1 MSATMSAMPLR
12 AALRP
17 AAVPQRTARA
27 PLTLAPRPRPTPC
40 GLAPHRFS
48 LVPVRAAAEAEVA
61 DTGAKKATTDGEV
74 AEGSISLAFKRV
86 LVVVAQFL
94 IGLLPGRMGL
104 TWLAGLL
111 PSSVKSVFMDLV
123 DMYTDQMEKAVGDRR
138 KAEEVTY
145 GVFRLMCKAY
155 AEQLFLPYNFPSY
168 HRAIRSP
175 TDYYKMGQQYIGCM
189 IDFSRS
195 ILMYPDRWAKIKA
208 DLDKGENVILLTNH
222 QSEGD
227 AAFIPLLTEISHP
240 GLGEQVTYIAGD
252 RVVSDKLC
260 KPFSMGRNLL
270 CVNSKK
276 YIMNDPSTRAE
287 KMRANVRTLKE
298 MERLLKKGGML
309 IWIAPSGGRDRRSP
323 DGTLLPAKFDPAAV
337 EMMAKLGTKKGVKP
351 THLLPMAM
359 STYDIMPPPE
369 TTQKDLG
376 EERIV
381 NFTGAGLSVGE
392 EIDVSQDGPW
402 AQGVDLSDKA
412 ACSAALAEYVYS
424 QVCDLYAPIV
434 SCNVPGGPVEPLP
447 ENAIRPQK
455 PDIIPY

>member
-1 MSATMSAMPLR
+1 MPLR

-195 ILMYPDRWAKIKA
+195 ILMYPDRC
-208 DLDKGENVILLTNH
+208 VCV
-222 QSEGD
+222 
-227 AAFIPLLTEISHP
+227 PLLLKSFSCSCGYCAP
-240 GLGEQVTYIAGD
+240 G
-252 RVVSDKLC
+252 R
-260 KPFSMGRNLL
+260 
-270 CVNSKK
+270 
-276 YIMNDPSTRAE
+276 RA
-287 KMRANVRTLKE
+287 LSC
-298 MERLLKKGGML
+298 ML
-309 IWIAPSGGRDRRSP
+309 NI
-323 DGTLLPAKFDPAAV
+323 PA
-337 EMMAKLGTKKGVKP
+337 
-351 THLLPMAM
+351 
-359 STYDIMPPPE
+359 
-369 TTQKDLG
+369 
-376 EERIV
+376 
-381 NFTGAGLSVGE
+381 
-392 EIDVSQDGPW
+392 
-402 AQGVDLSDKA
+402 
-412 ACSAALAEYVYS
+412 
-424 QVCDLYAPIV
+424 
-434 SCNVPGGPVEPLP
+434 GGPRSRLIL
-447 ENAIRPQK
+447 IRAK
-455 PDIIPY
+455 TSSF